1 MRITSQMASQRFI
14 KNTHKNNEE
23 IAKLQEQISSGR
35 KFNKI
40 SDNPS
45 VALQG
50 LNHRSSLMQIEQYQR
65 NIEDGQSWLQA
76 QDDALGSATEVL
88 QRVRELMVQASNDTN
103 NAENKKTIAI
113 EIKAL
118 KEQLGNIANSSF
130 SGRNLF
136 AGSDANTLPYQNGEL
151 ITVGQSG
158 MQWKIGQGQTIVS
171 NVSAD
176 SVFGVEVEVEGK
188 NLFESLDSI
197 IQDLDNGENPN
208 SYLSSF
214 DKQIDNVLN
223 QRAIVGVNT
232 NLLEMTAN
240 KLDQANYLTQ
250 KVWSESEAT
259 DIAQAY
265 MELSAQ
271 ESTLKASLTA
281 GSKIMQITLA
291 DFLR

>member
-23 IAKLQEQISSGR
+23 IAKIQEQISSGR

-65 NIEDGQSWLQA
+65 NVEDGQSWLQA
-76 QDDALGSATEVL
+76 QDDALGSATDVM
-88 QRVRELMVQASNDTN
+88 QRVRELIVQASNDTN
-103 NAENKKTIAI
+103 NEENLNIIAI
-113 EIKAL
+113 EVKSL
-118 KEQLGNIANSSF
+118 KEQMGNIANSSYG
-130 SGRNLF
+130 GRYLF
-136 AGSDANTLPYQNGEL
+136 AGSDANTPPFQNGEL
-151 ITVGQSG
+151 VSVGQSR
-158 MQWKIGQGQTIVS
+158 MQWNIGSGQTLES
-171 NVSAD
+171 KVSAD
-176 SVFGVEVEVEGK
+176 SVFGVEVDGK
-188 NLFESLDSI
+188 NLFESLDSM
-197 IQDLDNGENPN
+197 IQVLENGENP
-208 SYLSSF
+208 SFLLSSF
-214 DKQIDNVLN
+214 DKQMDNVLN
-223 QRAIVGVNT
+223 QRAIIGTDINM
-232 NLLEMTAN
+232 LEMTGN

-250 KVWSESEAT
+250 KIWSENEAT
-259 DIAQAY
+259 DIAKAY

-271 ESTLKASLTA
+271 ETTLKASLTA

>member
-14 KNTHKNNEE
+14 NNTHKNNEE
-23 IAKLQEQISSGR
+23 IAKIQEQISSGR
-35 KFNKI
+35 KYNKI

-88 QRVRELMVQASNDTN
+88 QRVRELVVQASNDTN
-103 NAENKKTIAI
+103 NAENRKNIAI
-113 EIKAL
+113 EVKAL
-118 KEQLGNIANSSF
+118 KEQLGNIVNSDF
-130 SGRNLF
+130 GGRNLF

-151 ITVGQSG
+151 MTVGTSG
-158 MQWKIGQGQTIVS
+158 MQWEIGQGQTISSKVT
-171 NVSAD
+171 AD
-176 SVFGVEVEVEGK
+176 SIFGAEVESK

-197 IQDLDNGENPN
+197 IQSLEDGGNPN
-208 SYLSSF
+208 SFLTSF

-223 QRAIVGVNT
+223 QRAVIGANT

-250 KVWSESEAT
+250 KVWSECEAT

-271 ESTLKASLTA
+271 ETTLKASLTA